1 MSADLTMTTWEFAAV
16 VAAVVFGIRV
26 IVWVATF
33 GNRWD
38 RAEATIIALLASRPH
53 MTGLEI
59 VRASNGQLSRGSVYV
74 YLGLMEE
81 NGLVTSST
89 GAGGM
94 PRRRLYTLTEYGHRK
109 ATTND

>member
-1 MSADLTMTTWEFAAV
+1 MSTWEFAAA
-16 VAAVVFGIRV
+16 VAGVVFGIRA
-26 IVWVATF
+26 IMWVATF

-81 NGLVTSST
+81 NGLVTSVT
-89 GAGGM
+89 GAGGF
-94 PRRRLYTLTEYGHRK
+94 PQRRLYTLTTYGQRRAPID
-109 ATTND
+109 ATA